1 MMDFPT
7 QPPPK
12 TAHTQTPV
20 PGRCILAASRVTD
33 SGLMMADKELMRC
46 RQGYPIPL
54 CYSED

>member
-1 MMDFPT
+1 MDFPT
-7 QPPPK
+7 QHPPK

-20 PGRCILAASRVTD
+20 PEGCILATSRVTD
-33 SGLMMADKELMRC
+33 SGLMVADKELTRC